1 MYQGTLYKSFICKIT
16 KYIYIFLKVDLMRL
30 QPVKIKWIVMTNLGL
45 CCLSTKENRLYGAI
59 VELVKMCIYTGSR
72 FVKSTRK
79 PKLSL
84 NLWIKKSFVWKTF
97 FRTGSDWLVPL
108 CLKRITYTLA
118 GGWIREIDRLRGP
131 LFNKGICLKYCD
143 QVWWI

>member
-16 KYIYIFLKVDLMRL
+16 KYIYIFKSW
-30 QPVKIKWIVMTNLGL
+30 PNAITTGEIMTNLGL

-118 GGWIREIDRLRGP
+118 GGRIIEIDRLRGP